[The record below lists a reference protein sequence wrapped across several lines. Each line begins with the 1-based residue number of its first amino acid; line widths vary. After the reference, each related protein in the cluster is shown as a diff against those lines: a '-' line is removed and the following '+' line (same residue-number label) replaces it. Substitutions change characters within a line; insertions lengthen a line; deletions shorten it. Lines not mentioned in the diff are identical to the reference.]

1 MNRTFCEECFKKQQR
16 IDRLTEENQRLRSKL
31 RYRERTQKEGFFGS
45 STPSSKVPV
54 KPNAVEPKRN
64 KKPGAKPG
72 HKGSGR
78 KRFDESEA
86 DEVIELEVEAGSV
99 CPDCAV
105 PLRDK
110 GAKSR
115 LVLESRPVKVRQ
127 TLYRLHQKYCPQ
139 CRRRFTAKA
148 PSVLPRSLYGN
159 QALASAAAMHYLHG
173 VPMGRICE
181 QMGIE
186 PGSLVQMFHRL
197 AHLFADVPEKL
208 IEQYRTSAVKHA
220 DETGWR
226 TNGKNGYVW
235 LFATDKISLFQF
247 RNTRSAKVPRA
258 VFGQEPLPG
267 RLVVDRYAAYNK
279 SPCKIQYC
287 YSHLS
292 RDVEDIE
299 KEFPDSAEVKTFVS
313 AMVPMLSLAMN
324 LRSQPIS
331 DKQFYRKAARLKKQI
346 LAAVA
351 APAQHGAIRNIQ
363 RIFQHNE
370 ARLYHWADDRR
381 VPAENNLAER
391 DLRPTV
397 IARKVSFG
405 SQSDAGA
412 KTRGTL
418 MSVMHTLRKHGFDP
432 AAQLKHVLDQL
443 AHNIAQDPYSL
454 LFPRDAPVH

>member
-1 MNRTFCEECFKKQQR
+1 MNRSFCEECFKKQQR

-86 DEVIELEVEAGSV
+86 DEVIELEAEAGSV

-115 LVLESRPVKVRQ
+115 LVLESHPVKVRQ
-127 TLYRLHQKYCPQ
+127 TLCRLQQKYCPQ

-331 DKQFYRKAARLKKQI
+331 DKQFYRKAASLKKQI

-454 LFPRDAPVH
+454 LFPRDAPLH

>member
-1 MNRTFCEECFKKQQR
+1 MNRSFCEECFKKQQR

-115 LVLESRPVKVRQ
+115 LVLESHPVKVRQ
-127 TLYRLHQKYCPQ
+127 TLYRLQQKYCPQ

-258 VFGQEPLPG
+258 VFGQKPLPG

-292 RDVEDIE
+292 RDVQDIE

-331 DKQFYRKAARLKKQI
+331 DKQFYRKAARVKKRI

-363 RIFQHNE
+363 RIFHHNE

-391 DLRPTV
+391 DLRPSV

-443 AHNIAQDPYSL
+443 AYNIAQDPYSL
-454 LFPRDAPVH
+454 LFPRDAPLH

>member
-1 MNRTFCEECFKKQQR
+1 MNRSFCEECFKKQQE
-16 IDRLTEENQRLRSKL
+16 IDRLSEENERLRGKL
-31 RYRERTQKEGFFGS
+31 RYRKRTREEGFFGS

-54 KPNAVEPKRN
+54 KPNAAEPAQN
-64 KKPGAKPG
+64 KKRGAKPG
-72 HKGSGR
+72 HKGAGR

-86 DEVIELEVEAGSV
+86 NEVVELEVEAGPV

-105 PLRDK
+105 ALRDK
-110 GAKSR
+110 GTKSR
-115 LVLESRPVKVRQ
+115 LVLESHPVKVRQ
-127 TLYRLHQKYCPQ
+127 TLYRLQQKYCPQ
-139 CRRRFTAKA
+139 CRRRFAAKA

-173 VPMGRICE
+173 IPMGRICE
-181 QMGIE
+181 QMGVE
-186 PGSLVQMFHRL
+186 PGSLVEIFHRL
-197 AHLFADVPEKL
+197 GRLFADVPEKL
-208 IEQYRTSAVKHA
+208 IEQYRDAAVKHA

-235 LFATDKISLFQF
+235 LFATEKISLFQF

-258 VFGQEPLPG
+258 VFGHEPLPG
-267 RLVVDRYAAYNK
+267 VLVVDRYAAYNK

-287 YSHLS
+287 YSHLL

-299 KEFPDSAEVKTFVS
+299 KEFPDSAEIKTFVS
-313 AMVPMLSLAMN
+313 TMVPMLSLAMN
-324 LRSQPIS
+324 LRNQPIS
-331 DKQFYRKAARLKKQI
+331 DTQFKRKAARLKNQI

-363 RIFQHNE
+363 RIFQHNQ

-391 DLRPTV
+391 DLRPSV

-412 KTRGTL
+412 KTRGIL
-418 MSVMHTLRKHGFDP
+418 MSVMHTLKKHGFDP

-443 AHNIAQDPYSL
+443 ADNISQDPYPL
-454 LFPRDAPVH
+454 LFPRDAPHD